1 MLLAGR
7 LAIPEGIEALLF
19 DLDGVII
26 DSLSLD
32 YQVVGEMLRAEL
44 GETTE
49 VPKSIIRTH
58 FALSLPDF
66 WRAISDS
73 RGLGLSAEA
82 VDRLVE
88 AHEARR
94 REITMTVHDGIAD
107 ILTDA
112 RAAGLRV
119 AVVSNNPEAEIRKTL
134 ANIALTPD
142 LVVGND
148 VPGLRRKPAPD
159 MYLEAARRIGVEPAV
174 CVAIED
180 SLVGTRAAHD
190 AGCVTIGV
198 ATGANSYRELS
209 ESGFVA
215 HTYLDFAPSA
225 VTLGRDGVTNKTL
238 LTPNEFVSH
247 MVEHIAW
254 RLGCSVRLTW
264 RNDDWHWLGRAVGEQ
279 VRAQSLRLPAART
292 IGMIDDGSAEV
303 TVDVTEPGQVVVH
316 GSGQVDLD
324 WFLSARVEQVA
335 EGSALV
341 ELLRGVAEGA
351 RVRIDVRVASFEDPH
366 HTWEGVYRG
375 VGIAF
380 DRLVNERPVA
390 PGKPAGGIA
399 AAGACATDAFERPV
413 ERGWVVRGAS
423 PWSARVERRT
433 AESVVAIDVEID
445 APSVRYTVEVADTI
459 DVAGIGDL
467 LREFAEGAG
476 LRLDVLFEATRL
488 NSSHVVTED
497 VGMALGRALKQMSVE
512 RMEAFGIQGAGSNYE
527 RVGEHTPI
535 RVGVSME
542 GRKFWKFVPM
552 DETYADLRKRFLIGH
567 TLSNGLFTED
577 LDDFIDGLSGGMEA
591 SVMVHIDRDIDPE
604 KGWPLLFRGLG
615 EAVAGLLSAN
625 PHRRSL
631 APGVKA
637 TLA

>member
-7 LAIPEGIEALLF
+7 LAIPEGIEAMLF

-26 DSLSLD
+26 DSLALD
-32 YQVVGEMLRAEL
+32 YQVVEGMLRAEL
-44 GETTE
+44 GKTTE
-49 VPKSIIRTH
+49 VPHSVIRTH

-73 RGLGLSAEA
+73 RGLGISPDGI
-82 VDRLVE
+82 DRLVE
-88 AHEARR
+88 GHEIRR
-94 REITMTVHDGIAD
+94 REITMTIHEGVID
-107 ILTDA
+107 IMAAA

-119 AVVSNNPEAEIRKTL
+119 AVVSNNPEAEIRTTL
-134 ANIALTPD
+134 TNSSITVD

-148 VPGLRRKPAPD
+148 VPGLRKKPAPD
-159 MYLEAARRIGVEPAV
+159 MYLEAARRLGLEPAK

-180 SLVGTRAAHD
+180 SLVGAQAAHD

-198 ATGANSYRELS
+198 ATGANSYRELA
-209 ESGFVA
+209 ESGFLT
-215 HTYLDFAPSA
+215 HCYLDFAPST
-225 VTLGRDGVTNKTL
+225 VSLGRAGITNKTL
-238 LTPNEFVSH
+238 LTPNEFASH

-254 RLGCSVRLTW
+254 RLGCSIELRW
-264 RNDDWHWLGRAVGEQ
+264 RNDDWHWLGLALGAEIRGY
-279 VRAQSLRLPAART
+279 SLHRPTART

-303 TVDVTEPGQVVVH
+303 VVDTRRPGEVAID
-316 GSGQVDLD
+316 GSSQVDLE
-324 WFLSARVEQVA
+324 WFLNSRVEQVTR
-335 EGSALV
+335 GSELV
-341 ELLRGVAEGA
+341 GLLDGLAVGAGVN
-351 RVRIDVRVASFEDPH
+351 IDVRIASFEDPH
-366 HTWEGVYRG
+366 HTWEGVFRG
-375 VGIAF
+375 VGIAL
-380 DRLVNERPVA
+380 DRMVNERPAAPVKPKGAAVVA
-390 PGKPAGGIA
+390 ERA
-399 AAGACATDAFERPV
+399 ADSFERPV

-423 PWSARVERRT
+423 PWSAQVERRT

-445 APSVRYTVEVADTI
+445 EPSVRYTVDVADTI
-459 DVAGIGDL
+459 DVTGIEEL
-467 LREFAEGAG
+467 LREFAIGAG

-497 VGMALGRALKQMSVE
+497 VGMALGRALKHMSIE
-512 RMEAFGIQGAGSNYE
+512 RMEEFGIQGAGSNVE
-527 RVGEHTPI
+527 NLDEHSPI
-535 RVGVSME
+535 RVGISME

-552 DETYADLRKRFLIGH
+552 DETFADLRRRFLVGH
-567 TLSNGLFTED
+567 TLPSGLFTED

-591 SVMVHIDRDIDPE
+591 SVMVHVDRDIDPE

-615 EAVAGLLSAN
+615 TAIAGLLSVN